1 MARVFN
7 FGAGPAA
14 LPLPVLEKARDEML
28 DYGGSGMSI
37 MEMSHRSKTF
47 AGVIEAAEANLR
59 RILKIPD
66 SHAVL
71 FLQGG
76 ASLQF
81 GMLALNLAQPGKTAD
96 YVHTGSWASKAIKE
110 GKLAGAVNIAWDGKA
125 DNYMRVPEQNE
136 LKLTPGAS
144 YVHITSNET
153 IGGIQYRAYPK
164 TEAPLLADLSS
175 DFMSRAF
182 DVAPF
187 GLIYAGAQKNVGPSG
202 LAIVILRKDLA
213 ARAPEK
219 LTTMLKYSTHVE
231 EKSLY
236 NTPNTWA
243 VYIVKLVTEWV
254 DRIGGLAALE
264 KLNEQKA
271 KLLYDELDRSA
282 YWKPCARKD
291 SRSRMNVTWRLGSEA
306 LEEKFVKE
314 ATKAGLDGLKGH
326 RSVGGLRASLYNAM
340 TLEGVQALV
349 GFMREFE
356 RKNG

>member
-14 LPLPVLEKARDEML
+14 LPLPVLEKARAELL
-28 DYGGSGMSI
+28 DYAGSGMSI
-37 MEMSHRSKTF
+37 MELSHRSKTF
-47 AGVIEAAEANLR
+47 AGVIDAAEANVR
-59 RILKIPD
+59 RLLKVPE
-66 SHAVL
+66 SHALL

-81 GMLALNLAQPGKTAD
+81 SMLALNLLGPGQTAD
-96 YVHTGSWASKAIKE
+96 YVHTGSWAGKAIKE
-110 GKLAGAVNIAWDGKA
+110 AKLVGAVNLAWDGKA
-125 DNYMRVPEQNE
+125 DSYMRVPAHSE
-136 LKLTPGAS
+136 LRLTPGAA

-153 IGGIQYRAYPK
+153 IGGIQWRSFPR
-164 TEAPLLADLSS
+164 TDAPLVADLSS

-182 DVAPF
+182 DVAQF

-202 LAIVILRKDLA
+202 LAVVILRKDLA
-213 ARAPEK
+213 ARAPAN
-219 LTTMLKYSTHVE
+219 LATMLKYATHVE

-243 VYIVKLVTEWV
+243 VYFVKLVTEWMDSV
-254 DRIGGLAALE
+254 GGLAGIE
-264 KLNEQKA
+264 KLNVQKA
-271 KLLYDELDRSA
+271 KVLYDALDASP
-282 YWKPCARKD
+282 YWKPCAQKN
-291 SRSRMNVTWRLGSEA
+291 SRSLMNVTWRLASEA

-314 ATKAGLDGLKGH
+314 ATQAGLDGLKGH

-349 GFMREFE
+349 SFMKDFE
-356 RKNG
+356 KKNG